1 MGSQVHSS
9 EGRSGYEPVGWECN
23 EFIWEEIQSEEGE
36 VFVLGTVPVLD
47 TAVRGVL

>member
-9 EGRSGYEPVGWECN
+9 EGRSGYEPVDWECN
-23 EFIWEEIQSEEGE
+23 AVIWEEIQGEQGE
-36 VFVLGTVPVLD
+36 VCVLGTVPVLD